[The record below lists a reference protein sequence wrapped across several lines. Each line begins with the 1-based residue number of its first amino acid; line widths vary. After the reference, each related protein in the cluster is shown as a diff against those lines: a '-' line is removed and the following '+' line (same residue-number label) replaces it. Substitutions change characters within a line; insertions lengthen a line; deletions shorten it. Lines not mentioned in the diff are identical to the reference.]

1 LRIGKSG
8 MSQKPRIFEK
18 GSDRY
23 QPDDQV
29 IEQYSNYKLNQ
40 NFLARCVGIVAIG
53 LPLLML
59 TSIFVEGACMRASV
73 SHFYY
78 EVFYGDLF
86 VGAMFFIGTFLLAY
100 RGETRAENA
109 LATAAGFGA
118 FGTALFP
125 ARGDGCSS
133 ETFSTRLFAYVS
145 EDNEKLSMEPLV
157 GTNTEGY
164 FRMIELSHILH
175 SVFAILLSGFL
186 AYYALAV
193 FTRVIPAQRNAD
205 GTLKRAKRLRN
216 WIYRFTGFA
225 IVFAILSMTVQ
236 MTLKLAFHYDVPYWE
251 AYSGS
256 FIAEMIAMSAF
267 GLGWIVKGRALGQIT
282 KDAGE

>member
-1 LRIGKSG
+1 
-8 MSQKPRIFEK
+8 MSQKTRLFEK
-18 GSDRY
+18 GEDRY
-23 QPDDQV
+23 QPDETA

-59 TSIFVEGACMRASV
+59 TSLFVDGACMRASV

-100 RGETRAENA
+100 RGETRAENG

-125 ARGDGCSS
+125 ARGDGCQSS
-133 ETFSTRLFAYVS
+133 EFNTRLFAFVS
-145 EDNEKLSMEPLV
+145 EDKEHLIMSPMV
-157 GTNTEGY
+157 GDNSEGF

-186 AYYALAV
+186 AYYSLAV
-193 FTRVIPAQRNAD
+193 FTRVVPSQRNPD
-205 GTLKRAKRLRN
+205 GSLKAAKRRRN
-216 WIYRFTGFA
+216 LIYKFSGFA

-236 MTLKLAFHYDVPYWE
+236 MTLKLAFKIEVPYWE
-251 AYSGS
+251 TFSGS
-256 FIAEMIAMSAF
+256 FIAEAIAMSAF
-267 GLGWIVKGRALGQIT
+267 GLGWIVKGRALGKGI
-282 KDAGE
+282 KDTED